1 MRLYGSASTILP
13 AWTASPSNWGA
24 DSPFSGQ
31 AQCVSCLGAVRPMI
45 CLPIGMERQPNDP
58 IFARLNKER
67 RIERIL
73 LIGLVL
79 ITVIT
84 WAFVIAPVVV

>member
-1 MRLYGSASTILP
+1 MK
-13 AWTASPSNWGA
+13 
-24 DSPFSGQ
+24 
-31 AQCVSCLGAVRPMI
+31 
-45 CLPIGMERQPNDP
+45 RQPNDP

-79 ITVIT
+79 LTVIT